1 MIWALYQSSDGC
13 FQQYNMPTHT
23 ESERNMVSNNRWLW
37 CFIWISFGKE
47 PQNEANIDILATIA
61 ENSVDKLHQ

>member
-23 ESERNMVSNNRWLW
+23 VVR
-37 CFIWISFGKE
+37 KE
-47 PQNEANIDILATIA
+47 YGQQQQVAVVFYMNLFW
-61 ENSVDKLHQ
+61 